1 MPRDRT
7 WRAAKS
13 TIGDVGVF
21 LNTLLNYDKN
31 HIPGTDDEPI
41 AQNERHAVL
50 LL

>member
-13 TIGDVGVF
+13 MIGDVGVF
-21 LNTLLNYDKN
+21 LNTLLTYDKN
-31 HIPGTDDEPI
+31 HIPGKDDEYMR
-41 AQNERHAVL
+41 EMLCL